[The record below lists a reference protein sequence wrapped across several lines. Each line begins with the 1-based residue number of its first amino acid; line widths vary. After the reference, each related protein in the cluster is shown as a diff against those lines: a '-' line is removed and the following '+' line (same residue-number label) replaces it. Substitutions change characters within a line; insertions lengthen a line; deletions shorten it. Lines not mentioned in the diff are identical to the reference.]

1 MRLGTIF
8 GVNIVVDV
16 SWLFIF
22 AIVSWALGSSTGPFH
37 ALDVSPGVRAVLAI
51 LTALLF
57 FASVL
62 LHELAHSFVARSQG
76 IPVREIRLFIFGGA
90 SNLTEEPK
98 TPLAAAWLAFAGPL
112 ASIVLALLCGLVAL
126 QLGITAPAGIVLA
139 YLATAN
145 AIVGAFNLL
154 PAFPM
159 DGGRVLQAIIWAI
172 TRDRMRGTRIAGRV
186 GVVFAWATI
195 AYGITDVLVQGFG
208 GGLWFTFIGWFLLL
222 SAQGEERQAR
232 LRVALRGHSALQLA
246 VPAAAT
252 LAADTHADTALKLM
266 LSKGVR
272 ALPVV
277 LGERF
282 VGLVTLGDFAHVDG
296 AALEQTYV
304 TAVMKRADDV
314 TAIAPSADA
323 AQALSIMGKTG
334 FHQLPVVDEGGT
346 FLGFVTREGVIDWLA
361 HQREPQVQEILRRP

>member
-1 MRLGTIF
+1 MRIGTIF

-22 AIVSWALGSSTGPFH
+22 AIVSWALGSSAGPFH
-37 ALDVSPGVRAVLAI
+37 AVQVTPGVRAVLAVV
-51 LTALLF
+51 TALLF
-57 FASVL
+57 FVSVL
-62 LHELAHSFVARSQG
+62 LHELAHSLVARSQG
-76 IPVREIRLFIFGGA
+76 IPVKEIRLFIFGGA
-90 SNLTEEPK
+90 SNLTAEPK
-98 TPLAAAWLAFAGPL
+98 APLPAAWLAFAGPL
-112 ASIVLALLCGLVAL
+112 TSIVLALLCAIGAMLT
-126 QLGITAPAGIVLA
+126 GTAGPVGVVLA

-145 AIVGAFNLL
+145 AIVGVFNLL

-159 DGGRVLQAIIWAI
+159 DGGRILQALLWAI
-172 TRDRMRGTRIAGRV
+172 THDRMRATRIAGRV

-195 AYGITDVLVQGFG
+195 AYGITDALLQGFG

-232 LRVALRGHSALQLA
+232 LQVALRGHSALQLA
-246 VPAAAT
+246 VPAAAS

-266 LSKGVR
+266 LNKGVR

-282 VGLVTLGDFAHVDG
+282 VGLVTLGDFAHSEG
-296 AALEQTYV
+296 PALDQTYV

-314 TAIAPSADA
+314 TTIAPSADA
-323 AQALSIMGKTG
+323 AQ
-334 FHQLPVVDEGGT
+334 
-346 FLGFVTREGVIDWLA
+346 
-361 HQREPQVQEILRRP
+361 